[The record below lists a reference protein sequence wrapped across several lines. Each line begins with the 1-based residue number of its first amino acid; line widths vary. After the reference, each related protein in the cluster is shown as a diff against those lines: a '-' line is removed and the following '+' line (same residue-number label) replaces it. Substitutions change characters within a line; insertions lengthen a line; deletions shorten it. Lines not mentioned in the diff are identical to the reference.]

1 VTHLPSRWVAN
12 ATSERKA
19 FTSVANATGDARCSP
34 AWRMPPQQSQ
44 LKVLLDELAYGLGA
58 GATGEGIG
66 SPQLEGLPEG
76 LLAAS
81 IDACWCINMSL

>member
-1 VTHLPSRWVAN
+1 
-12 ATSERKA
+12 
-19 FTSVANATGDARCSP
+19 
-34 AWRMPPQQSQ
+34 MPPQQSQ